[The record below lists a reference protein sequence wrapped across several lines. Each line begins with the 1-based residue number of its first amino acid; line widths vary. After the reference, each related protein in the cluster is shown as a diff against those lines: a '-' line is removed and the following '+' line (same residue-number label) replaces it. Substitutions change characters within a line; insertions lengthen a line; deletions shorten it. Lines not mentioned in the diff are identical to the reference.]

1 MWNLYPRKPARV
13 KGNTPNSLQ
22 LVEITL
28 RRGLGDKGDSEF
40 YRNLVKFYEKCPP
53 LYLGGVFYCSNPEI
67 SIK

>member
-1 MWNLYPRKPARV
+1 MWNLNPRKPARV

-40 YRNLVKFYEKCPP
+40 YRNLVKFYEK
-53 LYLGGVFYCSNPEI
+53 
-67 SIK
+67 